1 METKNSI
8 LNALLQQAIFNSQ
21 NVGAGIPVNLSMSSN
36 DERSEVTSSSSS
48 ADDESP
54 ADLSSRSHNRDD
66 SSPIPPQHHP
76 DSAHLMHAMAA
87 AFSFQRDLMAQ
98 QQQQSEQHL
107 PDITN
112 SPIPSSPDPSHLVAK
127 ALASA
132 TMRRPRSEKKPIPDD
147 LKDGKY
153 FERRRRNNLAVS
165 TLIRRGN
172 YDYVYISFFFFQG
185 QEISRYAK
193 KPGGSGYCSRQF
205 PGGRAQILSWNYI
218 HIIAFLD
225 SNTNNFKTSFDRKRI
240 RFYELK

>member
-21 NVGAGIPVNLSMSSN
+21 GVGANVPVNLSMSLN

-54 ADLSSRSHNRDD
+54 ADLSSRSHHRED
-66 SSPIPPQHHP
+66 SPIPPSYQHHP
-76 DSAHLMHAMAA
+76 DSSQLMHAMAA

-98 QQQQSEQHL
+98 QNKSDHLNQSDATS
-107 PDITN
+107 PMPN
-112 SPIPSSPDPSHLVAK
+112 SPADPSHLVAK

-165 TLIRRGN
+165 DL
-172 YDYVYISFFFFQG
+172 
-185 QEISRYAK
+185 
-193 KPGGSGYCSRQF
+193 
-205 PGGRAQILSWNYI
+205 
-218 HIIAFLD
+218 
-225 SNTNNFKTSFDRKRI
+225 
-240 RFYELK
+240 

>member
-21 NVGAGIPVNLSMSSN
+21 GVGGNIPVNLSMSLN

-54 ADLSSRSHNRDD
+54 ADLSSRSQHRDD
-66 SSPIPPQHHP
+66 SPIPPSYQHHP
-76 DSAHLMHAMAA
+76 DSSQLMHAMAA

-98 QQQQSEQHL
+98 QNKSDQHNQ
-107 PDITN
+107 PDIAT
-112 SPIPSSPDPSHLVAK
+112 SPMPTSPADPSHLVAK

-153 FERRRRNNLAVS
+153 FERRRRNNLAV
-165 TLIRRGN
+165 R
-172 YDYVYISFFFFQG
+172 
-185 QEISRYAK
+185 
-193 KPGGSGYCSRQF
+193 
-205 PGGRAQILSWNYI
+205 W
-218 HIIAFLD
+218 
-225 SNTNNFKTSFDRKRI
+225 RKC
-240 RFYELK
+240 EL

>member
-21 NVGAGIPVNLSMSSN
+21 TVGASIPVNLSMSSN

-66 SSPIPPQHHP
+66 SSPTPPSLQHHP

-98 QQQQSEQHL
+98 QQQQQSEHL
-107 PDITN
+107 PDITS
-112 SPIPSSPDPSHLVAK
+112 SPIPTSPDPTHLVAK

-165 TLIRRGN
+165 SH
-172 YDYVYISFFFFQG
+172 YD
-185 QEISRYAK
+185 
-193 KPGGSGYCSRQF
+193 P
-205 PGGRAQILSWNYI
+205 LS
-218 HIIAFLD
+218 
-225 SNTNNFKTSFDRKRI
+225 
-240 RFYELK
+240 